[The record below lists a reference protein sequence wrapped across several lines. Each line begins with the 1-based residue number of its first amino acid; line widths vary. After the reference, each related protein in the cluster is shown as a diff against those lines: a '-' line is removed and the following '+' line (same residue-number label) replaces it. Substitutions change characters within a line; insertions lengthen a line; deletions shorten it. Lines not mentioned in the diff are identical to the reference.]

1 VAGAGIRVPGDKS
14 ITHRAL
20 LLAALSSGRCRL
32 GGALASRDTR
42 ATATSLRALGIA
54 VGPLS
59 PGRAVR
65 VTGGGLRPF
74 RAPGRTLDCRNSGTT
89 ARLLLGLLAGHPFE
103 AALTGDRSLR
113 RRPMARITEP
123 LRLMGASISATD
135 GERLP
140 ARIRGGPLRALTWS
154 SPVAS
159 AQVKTALFFAGLTGG
174 VPVTVTE
181 PYHSR
186 DHAER
191 LLRLLGVR
199 VDVDGTTTVVR
210 PPEAI
215 APFDGDVPG
224 DYSSAA
230 YLLAAG
236 VLARSGEVALEG
248 VGINP
253 TRTGFARVLERMGAR
268 IEVQGRWMSLGE
280 PAATLVARPAALR
293 ATEVHP
299 DEVASLVDEVPLL
312 ACLAA
317 RAEGTSV
324 FRGVG
329 ELRVKESD
337 RLALVAADLAGL
349 GVEARAEDD
358 TLWVTGTDRPLRG
371 RVVTA
376 RDHRLAMAFAVLGTA
391 PGGELEL
398 DDVRCVDVSYPGF
411 FHDLQRALGGG

>member
-1 VAGAGIRVPGDKS
+1 M
-14 ITHRAL
+14 
-20 LLAALSSGRCRL
+20 LAALASGKCRL
-32 GGALASRDTR
+32 GGALAAGDTR
-42 ATATSLRALGIA
+42 ATASALRALGVT

-59 PGRAVR
+59 PGRALR

-74 RAPGRTLDCRNSGTT
+74 RATGRVLDCANSGTT
-89 ARLLLGLLAGHPFE
+89 ARLLIGLLAGHAFE
-103 AALTGDRSLR
+103 TSLDGDRSLR

-123 LRLMGASISATD
+123 LRRMGARITATD

-140 ARIRGGPLRALTWS
+140 ARIRGGTLAPLVWD

-159 AQVKTALFFAGLTGG
+159 AQVKTALFFAGLVGG
-174 VPVTVTE
+174 VSVTVTE
-181 PYHSR
+181 PFHSR

-191 LLRLLGVR
+191 LLRLLGVH
-199 VDVDGTTTVVR
+199 VDVDGTTTRVD
-210 PPEAI
+210 PPESI
-215 APFDGDVPG
+215 APFEGDIPG

-236 VLARSGEVALEG
+236 LLRRSGEVVVEG

-253 TRTGFARVLERMGAR
+253 TRTGFARVVERMGAR

-280 PAATLVARPAALR
+280 PAATLVARAARLR
-293 ATEVHP
+293 ATDVHA
-299 DEVASLVDEVPLL
+299 DEVPSLVDEVPLL

-324 FRGVG
+324 FHGVG

-337 RLALVAADLAGL
+337 RLALVAQNLAAA
-349 GVEARAEDD
+349 GVEARAEAD
-358 TLWVTGTDRPLRG
+358 TLFVTGTDRPLRG
-371 RVVTA
+371 RVATA
-376 RDHRLAMAFAVLGTA
+376 GDHRLAMAFAVLGTA

-398 DDVRCVDVSYPGF
+398 DDPACVAVSYPDF
-411 FHDLQRALGGG
+411 FQDLVRALTDA

>member
-1 VAGAGIRVPGDKS
+1 VNGRAIRVPGDKS

-20 LLAALSSGRCRL
+20 LLAALADGRCALR
-32 GGALASRDTR
+32 GALAAGDTR
-42 ATATSLRALGIA
+42 ATAAALRTLGVT
-54 VGPLS
+54 VGPLAE
-59 PGRAVR
+59 GRALR

-74 RAPGRTLDCRNSGTT
+74 RATARVVDCRNSGTT
-89 ARLLLGLLAGHPFE
+89 ARLLLGLLAGHDFE
-103 AALTGDRSLR
+103 TALTGDRSLR
-113 RRPMARITEP
+113 RRPMARVAEP
-123 LRLMGASISATD
+123 LRRMGAAIATAD

-140 ARIRGGPLRALTWS
+140 ARIRGGGLRPLVWH

-159 AQVKTALFFAGLTGG
+159 AQVKTALFFAGLVGG
-174 VPVTVTE
+174 VPVTVSE

-191 LLRLLGVR
+191 LLRLLGIH
-199 VDVDGTTTVVR
+199 VDVEDTTTTVH
-210 PPEAI
+210 PAASI

-236 VLARSGEVALEG
+236 VLAPGGEVAVEG

-253 TRTGFARVLERMGAR
+253 TRTGFGRVLERMGAR
-268 IEVQGRWMSLGE
+268 LEVQRRVMSLGE

-299 DEVASLVDEVPLL
+299 EEVPSLVDEVPLL

-317 RAEGTSV
+317 RAEGTTV
-324 FRGVG
+324 FHGVG

-337 RLALVAADLAGL
+337 RLALVARNLAAL
-349 GVEARAEDD
+349 GVAARTEGD

-371 RVVTA
+371 RVETDG
-376 RDHRLAMAFAVLGTA
+376 DHRLAMAFAVLGTA
-391 PGGELEL
+391 PGGETEL
-398 DDVRCVDVSYPGF
+398 DDVRCVDVSYPAF
-411 FHDLQRALGGG
+411 FRDLQRALTGA